1 MIYMWVCVWLCMC
14 MCIYICIY
22 GCVYMYMYMY
32 ICICRRSSRMA
43 MLRCPGAKLQ
53 TINHVFFSSPLCV
66 YIGVFICIGVYVCVH
81 VYICKIIVDPIWTM
95 KVKSLKCHS
104 LKPRVLVGRFFLPFI
119 SKWLGR
125 EMGFYVP
132 LSPTWEPGSC
142 VWLAPPI
149 P

>member
-1 MIYMWVCVWLCMC
+1 MYGYVC
-14 MCIYICIY
+14 MCICIY
-22 GCVYMYMYMY
+22 VYMGVY
-32 ICICRRSSRMA
+32 ICICIYMYMPAVLQDGHALVPRSKTS
-43 MLRCPGAKLQ
+43 
-53 TINHVFFSSPLCV
+53 NHKPCIIISSSLLSV
-66 YIGVFICIGVYVCVH
+66 YIDVFVCIGVYVSVH
-81 VYICKIIVDPIWTM
+81 VYICKVIVDPIWTM

-104 LKPRVLVGRFFLPFI
+104 LNPRVLVGRFFLPFI

-142 VWLAPPI
+142 VWLAPPT